1 MVNVGTEERSIRPII
16 GDDDIIEA
24 FSGIRL
30 QFDTRF
36 QTNTEESIGHQETK
50 RLSETDFLQAH
61 IGVSFAEN
69 QQGFKDFYKSCKK
82 SIKNWEIELTDVSIA
97 IFVLNPLLRRADQ
110 VLLKSMEE
118 FENSDF
124 LVPIIEGSS
133 RPDSAWSLHSETR
146 VEVVAFLNAEQD
158 FKLLKPFRAG
168 TWLAKAHF
176 SIRTQLETA
185 SFTVEPL
192 DGAERERLGEA
203 AFGEALPTG
212 TVTYLE
218 LPPNFNPVDPNSD
231 IQELRMFL
239 NETVWNLRESDPDST
254 FTNVLNR
261 FLAVEV
267 FTEVFDVAQHFL
279 TNDDDWDSL
288 ESTAGSILHNAITSM
303 SKDPED
309 QENYFQLAKR
319 DPRSLRAIWEDL
331 HIEGQGIADL
341 QNIYTQLG
349 EK

>member
-1 MVNVGTEERSIRPII
+1 MQVGTEERSIRPII
-16 GDDDIIEA
+16 GDDDILEA
-24 FSGIRL
+24 FSNIRL
-30 QFDTRF
+30 RFDTRF
-36 QTNTEESIGHQETK
+36 QSNQEEFIGHQETK
-50 RLSETDFLQAH
+50 RLSETDFLRAH
-61 IGVSFAEN
+61 IGVSFSEN
-69 QQGFKDFYKSCKK
+69 QQEFKDFCKSCKK
-82 SIKNWEIELTDVSIA
+82 SIKNWKIKLTDVSIA
-97 IFVLNPLLRRADQ
+97 IFVLNPLKGTKFVMLTR
-110 VLLKSMEE
+110 VW
-118 FENSDF
+118 NSITMF
-124 LVPIIEGSS
+124 IICSS
-133 RPDSAWSLHSETR
+133 RPDQLVMHSETR
-146 VEVVAFLNAEQD
+146 IEVVAFLNTEQD

-176 SIRTQLETA
+176 SIRTHLETA

-192 DGAERERLGEA
+192 DEPERERLGNS

-218 LPPNFNPVDPNSD
+218 LPPDFNPVDPNSD

-239 NETVWNLRESDPDST
+239 NEGVWNLRENDPDST

-331 HIEGQGIADL
+331 HIENQGIADL
-341 QNIYTQLG
+341 TNIYSQLG

>member
-1 MVNVGTEERSIRPII
+1 MNVGTEERSIRPII

-36 QTNTEESIGHQETK
+36 QTNPEESIGHQETK

-146 VEVVAFLNAEQD
+146 IEVVAFLNAEQD

-192 DGAERERLGEA
+192 DGTERERLGKA

-239 NETVWNLRESDPDST
+239 K
-254 FTNVLNR
+254 
-261 FLAVEV
+261 V
-267 FTEVFDVAQHFL
+267 F
-279 TNDDDWDSL
+279 
-288 ESTAGSILHNAITSM
+288 
-303 SKDPED
+303 
-309 QENYFQLAKR
+309 
-319 DPRSLRAIWEDL
+319 
-331 HIEGQGIADL
+331 
-341 QNIYTQLG
+341 
-349 EK
+349 